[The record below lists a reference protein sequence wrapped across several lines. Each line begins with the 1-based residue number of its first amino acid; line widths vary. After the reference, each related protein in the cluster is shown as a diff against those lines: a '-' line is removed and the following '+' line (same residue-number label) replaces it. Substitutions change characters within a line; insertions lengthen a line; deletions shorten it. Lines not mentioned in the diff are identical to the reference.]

1 MKNIQLDENEIRALK
16 ILLVD
21 GNGCACNCAYEE
33 MRSKPEGCDE
43 CEYNNALYSMMDKL
57 KQQCLTSVIRVDI
70 M

>member
-57 KQQCLTSVIRVDI
+57 K
-70 M
+70 